1 MKQIIFITV
10 SFVSLMLNGQNTAS
24 NTTETPMLQMTGFA
38 IYLEGGVK
46 PLRTEQS
53 TLFFHYV
60 DESPSRDNITE
71 TFDMP
76 SSMYSASLRLGAEYE
91 FPTPFFVKLQ
101 LEGYLA
107 KISGFSIDGG
117 VGYAIKNRRKT
128 FSIRPQLLVSS
139 GLTILPL
146 GNIYQNDLYI
156 EVNGTQFYSNSV
168 STSLRS
174 RYLLLIPQLEC
185 ATKVADNL
193 ELRFSVEVPLPISK
207 GDPYVYFSGA
217 DRSNNQVDATESI
230 NVSNMDL
237 YLNKN
242 PLRSQ
247 NINFTFPG
255 FHIGLAYKL

>member
-1 MKQIIFITV
+1 MKQIFSLFLLCITTLV
-10 SFVSLMLNGQNTAS
+10 YGQTTTSSAETLMPQLSGLAVYLTA
-24 NTTETPMLQMTGFA
+24 
-38 IYLEGGVK
+38 GVK
-46 PLRTEQS
+46 SIRTDAA
-53 TLFFHYV
+53 TLFFQYV

-71 TFDMP
+71 NFDMP
-76 SSMYSASLRLGAEYE
+76 SSMYSGSLRLGAEYE
-91 FPTPFFVKLQ
+91 FETPFFVKLQ

-107 KISGFSIDGG
+107 KISGYSIYGG
-117 VGYAIKNRRKT
+117 IGYAIKNKKKS
-128 FSIRPQLLVSS
+128 FSVRPQLLVSS

-174 RYLLLIPQLEC
+174 RYLLLIPQLEFG
-185 ATKVADNL
+185 AKVSDNL
-193 ELRFSVEVPLPISK
+193 ELRFSAEIPVPISK

-217 DRSNNQVDATESI
+217 DRTNIQVEATESI
-230 NVSNMDL
+230 TVPNMNL
-237 YLNKN
+237 YLDNE

>member
-1 MKQIIFITV
+1 MKQYFLIMMT
-10 SFVSLMLNGQNTAS
+10 FVSIILQSQNTSTSSEA
-24 NTTETPMLQMTGFA
+24 PMLQMTGFA
-38 IYLEGGVK
+38 IFLEGGVK
-46 PLRTEQS
+46 PLRTDQS
-53 TLFFHYV
+53 TLYFHYV

-71 TFDMP
+71 VFDMP

-117 VGYAIKNRRKT
+117 IGYAIKNKKKT
-128 FSIRPQLLVSS
+128 FSVRPQLLVSS
-139 GLTILPL
+139 GLTTLKL
-146 GNIYQNDLYI
+146 GDIYQNDLYI

-168 STSLRS
+168 ATSLRS

-185 ATKVADNL
+185 ATRVSDNL
-193 ELRFSVEVPLPISK
+193 ELRFSAELPLPISK

-230 NVSNMDL
+230 TAPNMDL
-237 YLNKN
+237 YLNSN
-242 PLRSQ
+242 QLRSQ

-255 FHIGLAYKL
+255 FHVGLAYKF